1 MSSIA
6 AYFLVTAPVNLTAPA
21 PGPTE
26 AAPAPAAPASVESR
40 YGVGLPAT
48 SDRRPTTSATAAPA
62 TPATPATPAQVERW
76 QLNPPDR
83 WYGLRLSAELGFVG
97 VVKHGIQFGKQGTY
111 VDMRREAGQD
121 VLFPFFRIAGEFV
134 IKARHS
140 LTFLI
145 QPLKLKSSDTL
156 ERDLRVHDTV
166 FPAGTPMAFKY
177 DFGFYRFG
185 YHYDFLKH
193 PEQELALGLA
203 FQLRNATIDFASRD
217 GEQLAANRN
226 LGVVPLLRLRG
237 RWTPKRGRGFWL
249 GGEIDGAYIRGKVIS
264 GTRDYFV
271 GALVDA
277 SVRAGFQ
284 VPRAG
289 DVFVN
294 VRYVGGGARGQD
306 STPDAGTDGYTENWL
321 HTIAFSL
328 GLAIR

>member
-1 MSSIA
+1 MNPFV
-6 AYFLVTAPVNLTAPA
+6 AYFLATAPVNLATPA
-21 PGPTE
+21 TSPAE
-26 AAPAPAAPASVESR
+26 ATPVPAAPVSVESR

-48 SDRRPTTSATAAPA
+48 GDRRPTTSATAAPA
-62 TPATPATPAQVERW
+62 APATTATTAQVERW

-83 WYGLRLSAELGFVG
+83 WYGLRLSAEVGFVG
-97 VVKHGIQFGKQGTY
+97 VVKHGIQFGKQGSY

-121 VLFPFFRIAGEFV
+121 VLFPFFRLAGEFV

-145 QPLKLKSSDTL
+145 QPLNLKSSATL
-156 ERDLRVHDTV
+156 MRDLRVHDTV

-249 GGEIDGAYIRGKVIS
+249 GGEIDGAYIRGKIIS

-271 GALVDA
+271 GALVDT
-277 SVRAGFQ
+277 SVRAGFH

-306 STPDAGTDGYTENWL
+306 STPDPGTDGYTENWL